1 MIAASGRRRARGEP
15 PVRSVPLSSVPAG
28 TLTPLKELL
37 QAQAPVPAG
46 QGPPPAG
53 PWRGARDV
61 PHGRAGPAA
70 ERPLKRRAP
79 EPPGQETPAKIFQR
93 MKERAERQRGRGG
106 GTDGILTRGTGQGRT
121 GPDGIFLTP
130 STGQGRARH
139 SRATEGIL
147 LTPSTGQSQ
156 GTDGILAPSTGQSRG
171 TIDVILTPS
180 TGQNQ
185 GTDGILSPS
194 TGQGQGTNTNR
205 ILTRSTGHS
214 RATDGILTPSTG
226 QSQGTNTDR
235 ILTRGTGQNQ
245 GTDRILTRST
255 GHSRATDR
263 ILTSSTGQGRGTI
276 DVILTPGTGQSQGTD
291 GTLTR
296 STGHSRATDVIL
308 TPGTGQ
314 GRGTARPG
322 HGSVFP
328 RVPRAPPTAEP
339 PVLETPQK
347 FFLRIKEKLQQQQQ
361 HKDPTPSNPIQQ
373 NVPPSTA
380 MEKPLVRAAC
390 AEQPRAEPPEEVDT
404 NKEDDVD
411 IFLVEPID
419 ADGEMSQSAG
429 TSFLNVNSTPSKNE
443 DQVTEKR
450 GNGGAKHTELHQDRR
465 ELQPSKKQAALGV
478 EETVESNSPK
488 PSQCFCSIMLSSP
501 TVHIPKKQKLTE
513 RPEDPLDK
521 RHTDQPA
528 GKADKEKSICLSSWR
543 IKVMEGNTAISLE
556 GKRQDMKGLLWHS
569 NAITERVAHNQL
581 RTSSGSLYLLQG
593 KIDSATMRRE
603 GFPYRFI
610 KRFTFGFSRRW
621 KEYVQEF
628 LEERR
633 RKDRKQNSGVDEE
646 SDTVVEGDV
655 LETAEGSK
663 KKPGMRNTTYE
674 VLPRNDENT
683 YTTPR
688 HSSQG
693 KDSSRVC
700 TRSGRQVRPPMNFW
714 CGQRAFVD
722 QNLNVTLEEGGV
734 DYLSLMLSSE
744 KSHKKTSFISKKNK
758 PKEVMKT
765 TEELPKSQNK
775 GKSRERGASSKRE
788 SEPAGSRERGASSKG
803 ESKPAGSR
811 EKGASS
817 KRESEPA
824 GSRERGASSKWESE
838 PAGSRERGASSK
850 RESEPA
856 GSREKGASSKRESKP
871 AGSREKGASSK
882 RESKPAGSRERGA
895 SSKRESEPAGSRE
908 RGASSK
914 RESKPAGSR
923 EARRFLSEE
932 EESDSATRGTK
943 TKSQPPARVPSS
955 NSKVPNRRSPRI
967 LGMAKEKRGADAAEL
982 PGYEQASKYSLRSA
996 RKPFPAKHFTEESSG
1011 KDEGE
1016 GSSDDDTPLLIR
1028 RKNKSVSKPG
1038 PQNCRSRSDS
1048 DRSQDGANKAWGEPR
1063 TGKASRNVPV
1073 RLSGTSDESEL
1084 TTEGNTP
1091 ASGSRDS
1098 LLPGEAVR
1106 TRSRTNP
1113 PRCWLDF
1120 DSEPETSKEELP
1132 TKDRN
1137 AKVPGKK
1144 PEAGAPSTAKS
1155 AAARSREPERAKQ
1168 QKPLELFPRAADGW
1182 SEKELQKLYRA
1193 IAALPKHRS
1202 GFWQEVAMAVGTR
1215 SAEECHSKYL
1225 HEQEAK
1231 GSKPQA
1237 KKAKAGKPEQKD
1249 KKELVIS
1256 ARVGTLKRKQQI
1268 REFLEHLPKDNHDD
1282 VFTTTPFQ
1290 NRRVKLPPLRN
1301 DDPEDFSLGE
1311 LSLSPSS
1318 AVFPLAKTPQC
1329 EHISP
1334 GMLAPVNRKELDRH
1348 VFRMQKHTQGSRG
1361 TWDKVQKKSA
1371 GAMLG
1376 TPSRRAKVSLETNV
1390 AKDSVVGKLFRAQT
1404 PNSSEEEE
1412 EDQGSYFSM

>member
-1 MIAASGRRRARGEP
+1 MIAASGRLRARGEP

-37 QAQAPVPAG
+37 QAQGAVPAG

-70 ERPLKRRAP
+70 ERPPKRRAP

-106 GTDGILTRGTGQGRT
+106 GTDGILTRGTGQGRA
-121 GPDGIFLTP
+121 GPDGIFPTP
-130 STGQGRARH
+130 GTGQGRGTIDVILTPGTGQSQGTNTNRILTRGTGQGQGTDGILTPGTEQGRTRH
-139 SRATEGIL
+139 SRATEEIL
-147 LTPSTGQSQ
+147 
-156 GTDGILAPSTGQSRG
+156 
-171 TIDVILTPS
+171 LTPS

-185 GTDGILSPS
+185 GTDG
-194 TGQGQGTNTNR
+194 
-205 ILTRSTGHS
+205 
-214 RATDGILTPSTG
+214 
-226 QSQGTNTDR
+226 
-235 ILTRGTGQNQ
+235 
-245 GTDRILTRST
+245 
-255 GHSRATDR
+255 

-276 DVILTPGTGQSQGTD
+276 DVILTPGTGQSQGTN
-291 GTLTR
+291 GTLTRGTGQSQGTNGTLTRGTGQSQGTDRILTRGTGQSQGTNRILTRGTGQSQGTDRILTR
-296 STGHSRATDVIL
+296 STGQSQGTDRILTRSTGQSRATDVIL

-328 RVPRAPPTAEP
+328 RVPQAPPATEP

-373 NVPPSTA
+373 NIPPSTA
-380 MEKPLVRAAC
+380 TEKPLVRAAC
-390 AEQPRAEPPEEVDT
+390 AEQPRTEPPEEVDT

-419 ADGEMSQSAG
+419 AEGEMSQSAG

-443 DQVTEKR
+443 DQ
-450 GNGGAKHTELHQDRR
+450 
-465 ELQPSKKQAALGV
+465 
-478 EETVESNSPK
+478 
-488 PSQCFCSIMLSSP
+488 
-501 TVHIPKKQKLTE
+501 
-513 RPEDPLDK
+513 
-521 RHTDQPA
+521 
-528 GKADKEKSICLSSWR
+528 KSICLSSWR
-543 IKVMEGNTAISLE
+543 IKVMDGNTAISLE

-633 RKDRKQNSGVDEE
+633 RKERKQNSGVDEDEE

-663 KKPGMRNTTYE
+663 KKPGMKNTTYE
-674 VLPRNDENT
+674 ILPRNDENT

-693 KDSSRVC
+693 NDSSRVY

-765 TEELPKSQNK
+765 TEEMPKSQNK
-775 GKSRERGASSKRE
+775 GKSRERGASSKG
-788 SEPAGSRERGASSKG
+788 EP
-803 ESKPAGSR
+803 KPAGSR

-817 KRESEPA
+817 KGEP
-824 GSRERGASSKWESE
+824 
-838 PAGSRERGASSK
+838 
-850 RESEPA
+850 
-856 GSREKGASSKRESKP
+856 KP

-882 RESKPAGSRERGA
+882 GEPKPAGSREKGA
-895 SSKRESEPAGSRE
+895 SSKGEP
-908 RGASSK
+908 
-914 RESKPAGSR
+914 KPAGSR
-923 EARRFLSEE
+923 EARRFLLEE
-932 EESDSATRGTK
+932 EESDPATRGTK

-955 NSKVPNRRSPRI
+955 NSKVPNRHSTRI

-982 PGYEQASKYSLRSA
+982 PMYEQTSKYSLRSA
-996 RKPFPAKHFTEESSG
+996 RKPFPDKHFTEESSG
-1011 KDEGE
+1011 KDGGE

-1028 RKNKSVSKPG
+1028 RKNKSVLKPG
-1038 PQNCRSRSDS
+1038 PPTCRSRSDS
-1048 DRSQDGANKAWGEPR
+1048 DRSQDGANRAWGEPR
-1063 TGKASRNVPV
+1063 AGKASRNVPV

-1091 ASGSRDS
+1091 ASGPRDS

-1113 PRCWLDF
+1113 PRHWLDF

-1144 PEAGAPSTAKS
+1144 PGAGVPSTAKS

-1225 HEQEAK
+1225 QEQEAK

-1237 KKAKAGKPEQKD
+1237 RKAKAGKPEQKD

-1256 ARVGTLKRKQQI
+1256 ARVGTLKRKQQM

-1371 GAMLG
+1371 GAVLG

-1390 AKDSVVGKLFRAQT
+1390 AKDSLVGKLFRAQT

-1412 EDQGSYFSM
+1412 EDQDSYFSM

>member
-1 MIAASGRRRARGEP
+1 MLAAPGRRRARGEP

-37 QAQAPVPAG
+37 QAQGAVPAG

-61 PHGRAGPAA
+61 PHGQAGPAA
-70 ERPLKRRAP
+70 ERPPKRRAP

-121 GPDGIFLTP
+121 GPDGTFLTP
-130 STGQGRARH
+130 RTGQGRARH
-139 SRATEGIL
+139 NRATEGIF

-156 GTDGILAPSTGQSRG
+156 GTDGILAP
-171 TIDVILTPS
+171 
-180 TGQNQ
+180 
-185 GTDGILSPS
+185 
-194 TGQGQGTNTNR
+194 
-205 ILTRSTGHS
+205 
-214 RATDGILTPSTG
+214 
-226 QSQGTNTDR
+226 
-235 ILTRGTGQNQ
+235 
-245 GTDRILTRST
+245 
-255 GHSRATDR
+255 
-263 ILTSSTGQGRGTI
+263 STGQGRGTI
-276 DVILTPGTGQSQGTD
+276 DVILTPGTGQSQGTNTD
-291 GTLTR
+291 RILTRGTGQSQGTDRILTRGTGQSQGTNTDRILTR

-314 GRGTARPG
+314 SQGTNTDRILTRGTGQSQGTDRILTRGTGQGRGTIDVILTPGIGQSQGTDGTLTRGTGQSQGTNRILTRSTGHSRATDVILTPGTGQSQGTDGTLTRGTGQGRGTARPG

-328 RVPRAPPTAEP
+328 RVPQALPTAEP

-347 FFLRIKEKLQQQQQ
+347 FFLRIKKKLQQQQQ

-373 NVPPSTA
+373 DVPPSTA
-380 MEKPLVRAAC
+380 TEKPLVRAAC

-404 NKEDDVD
+404 NKEEDVD
-411 IFLVEPID
+411 VFLVEPID
-419 ADGEMSQSAG
+419 TDGEMSPSAG
-429 TSFLNVNSTPSKNE
+429 TSFLNVNSTPLKNE
-443 DQVTEKR
+443 DQVTEKW

-478 EETVESNSPK
+478 EKTVESNSPK
-488 PSQCFCSIMLSSP
+488 PSQHFCSIMLSSP

-569 NAITERVAHNQL
+569 NAVTERVAHNQL

-633 RKDRKQNSGVDEE
+633 RKDRKQNSGVDEDEE
-646 SDTVVEGDV
+646 SDTGVEGDV

-663 KKPGMRNTTYE
+663 KKPGMKNTTYE
-674 VLPRNDENT
+674 VLPRNNENT

-693 KDSSRVC
+693 KDSGRVC

-734 DYLSLMLSSE
+734 DYISLMLSSE
-744 KSHKKTSFISKKNK
+744 KSRKKTSFISKKNK

-765 TEELPKSQNK
+765 TEEMPKSQNK

-788 SEPAGSRERGASSKG
+788 SQPAASRERGASSKG
-803 ESKPAGSR
+803 
-811 EKGASS
+811 
-817 KRESEPA
+817 ESEPA

-856 GSREKGASSKRESKP
+856 GSRE
-871 AGSREKGASSK
+871 
-882 RESKPAGSRERGA
+882 
-895 SSKRESEPAGSRE
+895 

-923 EARRFLSEE
+923 EAQRFLSEE
-932 EESDSATRGTK
+932 EESDPATRGTK

-955 NSKVPNRRSPRI
+955 NSKVPKRRSPRI
-967 LGMAKEKRGADAAEL
+967 LGMAQEKRGADAAEL

-996 RKPFPAKHFTEESSG
+996 RKPFPAKHFPEESSG

-1028 RKNKSVSKPG
+1028 RKNKSVLKPG

-1048 DRSQDGANKAWGEPR
+1048 DRSQDGANTAWGEPR
-1063 TGKASRNVPV
+1063 TGRASRNVPV

-1106 TRSRTNP
+1106 TWSRTNP

-1137 AKVPGKK
+1137 AEVPGKK
-1144 PEAGAPSTAKS
+1144 PGAGAPSTAKS
-1155 AAARSREPERAKQ
+1155 AAARLREPERAKQ

-1225 HEQEAK
+1225 QEQEAK

-1237 KKAKAGKPEQKD
+1237 RKAKAGKPEQKD

-1256 ARVGTLKRKQQI
+1256 ARVGTLKRKQQM

-1334 GMLAPVNRKELDRH
+1334 GMLAPVNR
-1348 VFRMQKHTQGSRG
+1348 
-1361 TWDKVQKKSA
+1361 
-1371 GAMLG
+1371 
-1376 TPSRRAKVSLETNV
+1376 
-1390 AKDSVVGKLFRAQT
+1390 
-1404 PNSSEEEE
+1404 
-1412 EDQGSYFSM
+1412 

>member
-1 MIAASGRRRARGEP
+1 MP
-15 PVRSVPLSSVPAG
+15 C
-28 TLTPLKELL
+28 
-37 QAQAPVPAG
+37 
-46 QGPPPAG
+46 
-53 PWRGARDV
+53 
-61 PHGRAGPAA
+61 
-70 ERPLKRRAP
+70 
-79 EPPGQETPAKIFQR
+79 
-93 MKERAERQRGRGG
+93 
-106 GTDGILTRGTGQGRT
+106 
-121 GPDGIFLTP
+121 
-130 STGQGRARH
+130 
-139 SRATEGIL
+139 
-147 LTPSTGQSQ
+147 TGQSQ
-156 GTDGILAPSTGQSRG
+156 GTDGILAPSTGQGRG

-180 TGQNQ
+180 TGQSQ
-185 GTDGILSPS
+185 GTD
-194 TGQGQGTNTNR
+194 TNR

-214 RATDGILTPSTG
+214 RATDGILTPGTGQNQGTNTNIILTPSTG
-226 QSQGTNTDR
+226 QSQGTDTN
-235 ILTRGTGQNQ
+235 
-245 GTDRILTRST
+245 RILTRST

-276 DVILTPGTGQSQGTD
+276 DVILTPDTGQSQGTD

-296 STGHSRATDVIL
+296 STGQSQGTNRILTCSTGHSRTTDVIL

-339 PVLETPQK
+339 PVLESPQK

-373 NVPPSTA
+373 NIPPPTA
-380 MEKPLVRAAC
+380 TEKPLVRAAC
-390 AEQPRAEPPEEVDT
+390 AEQPRAEPPEEGDA
-404 NKEDDVD
+404 NKEEDVD
-411 IFLVEPID
+411 VFLVEPID
-419 ADGEMSQSAG
+419 ADGEMSQSTG

-443 DQVTEKR
+443 DQVTENW
-450 GNGGAKHTELHQDRR
+450 GNGGAKHTELHQGRR

-478 EETVESNSPK
+478 EKTVESNSPK

-610 KRFTFGFSRRW
+610 KRFTYGFSRRW

-633 RKDRKQNSGVDEE
+633 RKGQKQNSGVDEDEE
-646 SDTVVEGDV
+646 SDTVVESDV
-655 LETAEGSK
+655 LETGEGSK
-663 KKPGMRNTTYE
+663 KKPGMKNTTYE

-688 HSSQG
+688 HSSPG
-693 KDSSRVC
+693 KDSSRVY

-765 TEELPKSQNK
+765 TEEMPKSQNK
-775 GKSRERGASSKRE
+775 GNNFFSPIFREKQGERSQLQTGIRACWKQGERSQFQRGIQACWKQGERSPLRGASSKGESEPAGSREKGASSKGESKPAGSRERGASSKWESKPAGSRE
-788 SEPAGSRERGASSKG
+788 RGASSKWESKPAGSRERGASSKG

-811 EKGASS
+811 EKGTSS
-817 KRESEPA
+817 K
-824 GSRERGASSKWESE
+824 G
-838 PAGSRERGASSK
+838 
-850 RESEPA
+850 
-856 GSREKGASSKRESKP
+856 
-871 AGSREKGASSK
+871 
-882 RESKPAGSRERGA
+882 
-895 SSKRESEPAGSRE
+895 
-908 RGASSK
+908 
-914 RESKPAGSR
+914 ESKPAGSR
-923 EARRFLSEE
+923 EARRFLLEE
-932 EESDSATRGTK
+932 EESDPATRGTK

-955 NSKVPNRRSPRI
+955 NSKVPNRHSPRI

-996 RKPFPAKHFTEESSG
+996 RKPFPAKHFTKESSG
-1011 KDEGE
+1011 KDEGG

-1028 RKNKSVSKPG
+1028 RKNKSVLKPG
-1038 PQNCRSRSDS
+1038 PQSRRSRSDS
-1048 DRSQDGANKAWGEPR
+1048 DRSQDGADKAWGEPR
-1063 TGKASRNVPV
+1063 TGRASRNVPV
-1073 RLSGTSDESEL
+1073 RLSETSEESEL
-1084 TTEGNTP
+1084 ATEGNSP
-1091 ASGSRDS
+1091 ASGSSDS

-1113 PRCWLDF
+1113 PRHWLDF

-1144 PEAGAPSTAKS
+1144 PGAGAPSTAKS

-1168 QKPLELFPRAADGW
+1168 QKPLELFARAADGW

-1215 SAEECHSKYL
+1215 SAEECHGKYL
-1225 HEQEAK
+1225 QEQEAK

-1268 REFLEHLPKDNHDD
+1268 REFLEQLPKDNHDD

-1318 AVFPLAKTPQC
+1318 AVFPLATSSAVFPLAKTPQC

-1348 VFRMQKHTQGSRG
+1348 VFRMQKRTQGSRG

-1371 GAMLG
+1371 GAVLG
-1376 TPSRRAKVSLETNV
+1376 TPSCRARVSLETNV

>member
-15 PVRSVPLSSVPAG
+15 PVCSVPLSSVPAG

-37 QAQAPVPAG
+37 QAQGAVPAG
-46 QGPPPAG
+46 QGPTPAG

-61 PHGRAGPAA
+61 LHGRAGPAT
-70 ERPLKRRAP
+70 ERPPKRRAP

-106 GTDGILTRGTGQGRT
+106 GTDGILT
-121 GPDGIFLTP
+121 P

-139 SRATEGIL
+139 SRATDGIL

-156 GTDGILAPSTGQSRG
+156 GTDGILVPSTGQGRG

-180 TGQNQ
+180 TGQSQ
-185 GTDGILSPS
+185 GTD
-194 TGQGQGTNTNR
+194 TNR

-214 RATDGILTPSTG
+214 RATDGILTPGTG
-226 QSQGTNTDR
+226 QNQGTNTNR
-235 ILTRGTGQNQ
+235 ILTRGTGQSQ

-255 GHSRATDR
+255 GQSQGTDGTLTRSARHSRATDR

-276 DVILTPGTGQSQGTD
+276 DVILTPDTGQSQGTD
-291 GTLTR
+291 GTLTRSTGQSQGTNRILTR

-339 PVLETPQK
+339 PVLESPQK
-347 FFLRIKEKLQQQQQ
+347 FFLRIKEKLQQQQ

-373 NVPPSTA
+373 NIPPPTA
-380 MEKPLVRAAC
+380 TEKPLVRAAC
-390 AEQPRAEPPEEVDT
+390 AEQPRAEPPEEGDA
-404 NKEDDVD
+404 NKEEDVD
-411 IFLVEPID
+411 VFLVEPID
-419 ADGEMSQSAG
+419 ADGEMSQSTG

-443 DQVTEKR
+443 DQVTENW
-450 GNGGAKHTELHQDRR
+450 GNGGAKHTELHQGRR

-478 EETVESNSPK
+478 EKTVESNSPK

-610 KRFTFGFSRRW
+610 KRFTYGFSRRW

-633 RKDRKQNSGVDEE
+633 RKDQKQNSGVDEDEE
-646 SDTVVEGDV
+646 SDTVVESDV

-663 KKPGMRNTTYE
+663 KKPGMKNTTYE

-693 KDSSRVC
+693 NDSSRVY

-765 TEELPKSQNK
+765 TEEMPKSQNK
-775 GKSRERGASSKRE
+775 GN
-788 SEPAGSRERGASSKG
+788 SRERGASSKG
-803 ESKPAGSR
+803 ESK
-811 EKGASS
+811 
-817 KRESEPA
+817 
-824 GSRERGASSKWESE
+824 

-856 GSREKGASSKRESKP
+856 GSREKGASSKWESEP
-871 AGSREKGASSK
+871 AGSRERGASSK
-882 RESKPAGSRERGA
+882 GESKPAGSRERGA
-895 SSKRESEPAGSRE
+895 SSKG
-908 RGASSK
+908 
-914 RESKPAGSR
+914 ESKPAGSR
-923 EARRFLSEE
+923 EARRFLLEE
-932 EESDSATRGTK
+932 EESDPATRGTK

-955 NSKVPNRRSPRI
+955 NSKVPNRHSPRI

-1011 KDEGE
+1011 KDEGG

-1028 RKNKSVSKPG
+1028 RKNKSVLKPG
-1038 PQNCRSRSDS
+1038 PQSRRSRSDS
-1048 DRSQDGANKAWGEPR
+1048 DRSQDGADKAWGEPR
-1063 TGKASRNVPV
+1063 TGRASRNVPV
-1073 RLSGTSDESEL
+1073 RLSETSDESEL
-1084 TTEGNTP
+1084 ATEGNSP
-1091 ASGSRDS
+1091 ASGSSDS

-1113 PRCWLDF
+1113 PRHWLDF

-1144 PEAGAPSTAKS
+1144 PGAGAPSTAKS

-1168 QKPLELFPRAADGW
+1168 QKPLELFARAADGW

-1215 SAEECHSKYL
+1215 SAEECHGKYL
-1225 HEQEAK
+1225 QEQEAK

-1256 ARVGTLKRKQQI
+1256 ARVGTLKRKQQM

-1348 VFRMQKHTQGSRG
+1348 VFRMQKRTQGSRG

-1371 GAMLG
+1371 GAVLG

>member
-1 MIAASGRRRARGEP
+1 
-15 PVRSVPLSSVPAG
+15 
-28 TLTPLKELL
+28 
-37 QAQAPVPAG
+37 
-46 QGPPPAG
+46 
-53 PWRGARDV
+53 
-61 PHGRAGPAA
+61 
-70 ERPLKRRAP
+70 
-79 EPPGQETPAKIFQR
+79 

-106 GTDGILTRGTGQGRT
+106 GTDGILTRGTGQSQGTDGILTRGTGQGRT
-121 GPDGIFLTP
+121 GPDGIFPTP
-130 STGQGRARH
+130 
-139 SRATEGIL
+139 
-147 LTPSTGQSQ
+147 
-156 GTDGILAPSTGQSRG
+156 
-171 TIDVILTPS
+171 
-180 TGQNQ
+180 
-185 GTDGILSPS
+185 
-194 TGQGQGTNTNR
+194 
-205 ILTRSTGHS
+205 
-214 RATDGILTPSTG
+214 
-226 QSQGTNTDR
+226 
-235 ILTRGTGQNQ
+235 
-245 GTDRILTRST
+245 
-255 GHSRATDR
+255 
-263 ILTSSTGQGRGTI
+263 STGQGRGTI
-276 DVILTPGTGQSQGTD
+276 DVILTPGTGQSQGTN
-291 GTLTR
+291 TNRILTR
-296 STGHSRATDVIL
+296 GTGHSRATDGILTRGTEQSQGTDGILTRGTEQSQGTDGILTRGTEQGRTRHSRATEGILLTPSTGQNQGTDGILTRGTGQSRATDVILTPGTGQSQGTNTNRILTHSTGQSQGTNRILTHSTGQSHATDVIL

-314 GRGTARPG
+314 GRGIARPG

-328 RVPRAPPTAEP
+328 RVPQAPPATEP

-361 HKDPTPSNPIQQ
+361 HKDPTPSKPIQQ
-373 NVPPSTA
+373 NIPPSTA
-380 MEKPLVRAAC
+380 TEEPSVGAAC
-390 AEQPRAEPPEEVDT
+390 AEQPRTEPPEEVDT

-411 IFLVEPID
+411 VFLVEPID
-419 ADGEMSQSAG
+419 AEGEMSQSAG
-429 TSFLNVNSTPSKNE
+429 TSFLNVNSTPSKNG
-443 DQVTEKR
+443 DQATEKW
-450 GNGGAKHTELHQDRR
+450 GNGGAKRTELHRDRR
-465 ELQPSKKQAALGV
+465 ELQPSEKQAALGV
-478 EETVESNSPK
+478 EKTVESNSPK
-488 PSQCFCSIMLSSP
+488 PSRCFCSIMLSSP

-513 RPEDPLDK
+513 KPEDPVDK
-521 RHTDQPA
+521 PCTDQPA

-569 NAITERVAHNQL
+569 NAVTERLAHNQL

-633 RKDRKQNSGVDEE
+633 RKDRKQNSGVDEDEE
-646 SDTVVEGDV
+646 SDTE

-663 KKPGMRNTTYE
+663 KKPGMKNTTYE

-693 KDSSRVC
+693 NDLSRVY

-744 KSHKKTSFISKKNK
+744 KSHKKTSFISKNK

-765 TEELPKSQNK
+765 TEEMPKSQNK
-775 GKSRERGASSKRE
+775 GKSREKGASSKWE
-788 SEPAGSRERGASSKG
+788 PKPAGSREREASSKW
-803 ESKPAGSR
+803 EPKPAGSR

-817 KRESEPA
+817 KREPKPA
-824 GSRERGASSKWESE
+824 GSRERE
-838 PAGSRERGASSK
+838 ASSK
-850 RESEPA
+850 RESE
-856 GSREKGASSKRESKP
+856 
-871 AGSREKGASSK
+871 
-882 RESKPAGSRERGA
+882 
-895 SSKRESEPAGSRE
+895 
-908 RGASSK
+908 
-914 RESKPAGSR
+914 PAGSR

-932 EESDSATRGTK
+932 EESDPATRGTK

-955 NSKVPNRRSPRI
+955 NTKVPNRHSTRI
-967 LGMAKEKRGADAAEL
+967 LGMAKQKRGADAAEL
-982 PGYEQASKYSLRSA
+982 PVYEQASKYSLRSA
-996 RKPFPAKHFTEESSG
+996 RKPFPDKHFTEESSG
-1011 KDEGE
+1011 KDGGE

-1028 RKNKSVSKPG
+1028 RKDKSVLKPE
-1038 PQNCRSRSDS
+1038 PPNCSSRSDS
-1048 DRSQDGANKAWGEPR
+1048 DRSQGGANRVWGEPR
-1063 TGKASRNVPV
+1063 AGKASRNVPV

-1084 TTEGNTP
+1084 TSEGNTP
-1091 ASGSRDS
+1091 GSGPRDS

-1113 PRCWLDF
+1113 PRHWLDF

-1144 PEAGAPSTAKS
+1144 PGAGVPSTAKS

-1215 SAEECHSKYL
+1215 SAEECHGKYL
-1225 HEQEAK
+1225 QEQEAK
-1231 GSKPQA
+1231 GSQPQA
-1237 KKAKAGKPEQKD
+1237 GKAKAGKPEQKA

-1256 ARVGTLKRKQQI
+1256 ARVGTLKRKQQM

-1348 VFRMQKHTQGSRG
+1348 VFRMQKHTRGSRG

-1371 GAMLG
+1371 GAVLG

-1390 AKDSVVGKLFRAQT
+1390 AKDSLVGKLFRAQT

-1412 EDQGSYFSM
+1412 EDQDSYFSM